1 MRKVNFLSQSAE
13 LKLKFFLLLEK
24 VIDSKYYLCSY
35 FVMKTLE
42 AFFVDF
48 LSNFFCLK
56 TGFNSY

>member
-48 LSNFFCLK
+48 LSNFLLSQNWFQ
-56 TGFNSY
+56 